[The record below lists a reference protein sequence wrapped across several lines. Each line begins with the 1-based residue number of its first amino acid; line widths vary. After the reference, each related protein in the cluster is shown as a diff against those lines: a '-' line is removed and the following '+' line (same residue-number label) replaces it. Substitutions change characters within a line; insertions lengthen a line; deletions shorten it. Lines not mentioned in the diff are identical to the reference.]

1 MTSKVDEKLDE
12 LLDIQGEIVE
22 VEKNL
27 PILSNSMHSKQ
38 EEQNSDYKYS
48 REVFYGLVERGQ
60 DAIEGILDIARESE
74 HPRVYEVAG
83 QLIKTV
89 TDTNRDLIDLQK
101 KAKDGLLVGN
111 CVIYFIFIRLP
122 LVLGGGFFSIT
133 PNKYSFNLL
142 VLILNVNLWNTS
154 TAILI
159 DFKTTAFVGFLL

>member
-1 MTSKVDEKLDE
+1 MSKVDQRIDE

-22 VEKNL
+22 VEKRL
-27 PILSNSMHSKQ
+27 PTLSKGNYSKQ

-89 TDTNRDLIDLQK
+89 GETTEKLIDLQ
-101 KAKDGLLVGN
+101 AKVKELDKDDTMPDKVQN
-111 CVIYFIFIRLP
+111 
-122 LVLGGGFFSIT
+122 
-133 PNKYSFNLL
+133 NL
-142 VLILNVNLWNTS
+142 
-154 TAILI
+154 
-159 DFKTTAFVGFLL
+159 FVGSSTELQRLLKDHAQK

>member
-1 MTSKVDEKLDE
+1 MSKVDQKLDE
-12 LLDIQGEIVE
+12 LLDIQGEIIE

-27 PILSNSMHSKQ
+27 PILSKSEHSKQ

-89 TDTNRDLIDLQK
+89 GETTEKLIDLQ
-101 KAKDGLLVGN
+101 AKVKELDKDD
-111 CVIYFIFIRLP
+111 
-122 LVLGGGFFSIT
+122 SI
-133 PNKYSFNLL
+133 PDKVQNNL
-142 VLILNVNLWNTS
+142 
-154 TAILI
+154 
-159 DFKTTAFVGFLL
+159 FVGSSTELQRLLKQNAQK